1 MIQRRSRGLCR
12 SGFTLIELL
21 VVIAIIALLIGI
33 LLPSLGKARDTA
45 KNVLC
50 QNNLRQIGLGFQMY
64 FDDQK
69 DPVYPDLFPRSDL
82 AFDRWNVMVALR
94 PYLEGGM
101 KEGGVFDC
109 PAALGETSVRDPITR
124 RDMEQRRMFHV
135 WDIDKEDLYSPPF
148 TADEEDEEFTEYW
161 FNDVPAN
168 TYADYPSK
176 SLGVSGQKIKAIL
189 HPALT
194 VYSMDAIDW
203 LPRHSGRSNLVSSD
217 FDSNARNT
225 AKSNLLFG
233 DLRVEAME
241 RGEYFFRESLD
252 PYNAPGPFWNWGH
265 YYPEKWGL
273 PNAR

>member
-94 PYLEGGM
+94 EYLEGGM
-101 KEGGVFDC
+101 DEGGVFDC

-124 RDMEQRRMFHV
+124 RDMEQNRSFHV

-161 FNDVPAN
+161 FNDVPAT
-168 TYADYPSK
+168 TYGPNSSK
-176 SLGVSGQKIKAIL
+176 SFGVSGQKIRAIP

-203 LPRHSGRSNLVSSD
+203 LPRHSGRSNLPTTDFNSS
-217 FDSNARNT
+217 ARNT

-233 DLRVEAME
+233 DMRVTAME
-241 RGEYFFRESLD
+241 RSEYFFRESRD

-265 YYPEKWGL
+265 YYPDRWG
-273 PNAR
+273 N